1 MKDIQRLVGIEATQ
15 VADLIQNHQDVLQ
28 EDEQIVTDISNAR
41 LSLEFFMA
49 LKKTIGLIT
58 KQRTLKHKILQ
69 HLGSSI
75 MNKTAVSRQY
85 TKRN

>member
-49 LKKTIGLIT
+49 LKEDNRAYYEAKNI
-58 KQRTLKHKILQ
+58 KQKILQ
-69 HLGSSI
+69 HLGL
-75 MNKTAVSRQY
+75 V
-85 TKRN
+85 

>member
-49 LKKTIGLIT
+49 LKEDNRAYYEAKNI
-58 KQRTLKHKILQ
+58 KHKILQ
-69 HLGSSI
+69 HLGL
-75 MNKTAVSRQY
+75 A
-85 TKRN
+85 

>member
-49 LKKTIGLIT
+49 LKEDNRAYYEAKNI
-58 KQRTLKHKILQ
+58 KQKILQ
-69 HLGSSI
+69 HLGL
-75 MNKTAVSRQY
+75 A
-85 TKRN
+85 